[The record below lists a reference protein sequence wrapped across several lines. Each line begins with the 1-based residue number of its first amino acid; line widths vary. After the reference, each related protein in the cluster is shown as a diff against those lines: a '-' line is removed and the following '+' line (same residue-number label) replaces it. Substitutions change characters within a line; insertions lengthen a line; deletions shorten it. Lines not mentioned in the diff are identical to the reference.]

1 MRAVYIFLLLM
12 IANTAISQE
21 VPTPAPKQSKKI
33 CVKGG
38 TLHVGDGRILNDAI
52 VCFDNGV
59 FTEVFSASTIKT
71 DETIGKV
78 IDVNGKHI
86 YPGFI
91 AMNTTLGLT
100 EIESVRATNDMYE
113 TGAFNPNARSV
124 IAFNTDSRIIPTV
137 RSNGVLYAQTTP
149 QGGRIAGSSSLVQL
163 DAWNWQDAIVQE
175 DDGIFAKWPEM
186 YIQKGWWA
194 EPGSSEVN
202 EKYEEQCRE
211 LKNYLYEAKS
221 YCFSKNQKKNIRFEA
236 FRKVFERKA
245 NLYVDVNFVLEIK
258 QAITLAQELGIDI
271 VIVGGYDSYLIADEL
286 AEKKVPVILSPP
298 HSLPNR
304 PDSDIK
310 QPYKTASLLQKAGVL
325 FAISIGS
332 SWQERNLPF
341 QAGTAVAY
349 GLDKEAALS
358 AISYNPAKI
367 MKVADKV
374 GTIEKGKAA
383 SFIIVDGDVLD
394 VKSSSVVM
402 GFIDGRQIDLTNKQT
417 ELSDKYLKKY
427 NLK

>member
-1 MRAVYIFLLLM
+1 MRGIFIFSFLM
-12 IANTAISQE
+12 IVKVAVSQE
-21 VPTPAPKQSKKI
+21 VPTPAPKQSEKI
-33 CVKGG
+33 CMHGA
-38 TLHVGDGRILNDAI
+38 TLHIGDGRVLKDAL
-52 VCFDNGV
+52 VCFENGV
-59 FTEVFSASTIKT
+59 FTEVISATTIKT
-71 DETIGKV
+71 DETLGKV
-78 IDVNGKHI
+78 IDVSGKHM
-86 YPGFI
+86 YPGFV

-100 EIESVRATNDMYE
+100 EIEAVRATNDMYE

-163 DAWNWQDAIVQE
+163 DAWNWQDAIVKE

-194 EPGSSEVN
+194 EPGSSDVN

-221 YCFSKNQKKNIRFEA
+221 YCFSKVQKKNIRFEA
-236 FRKVFERKA
+236 FRNVFERKA

-258 QAITLAQELGIDI
+258 QAIALAQELEIDI
-271 VIVGGYDSYLIADEL
+271 VIVGGHDSYLIADDL
-286 AEKKVPVILSPP
+286 AAKKIPVILYPP
-298 HSLPNR
+298 HSLPQR

-310 QPYKTASLLQKAGVL
+310 QPYKTASMLQKAGVL

-367 MKVADKV
+367 MKVADKLGSV
-374 GTIEKGKAA
+374 EKGKAA
-383 SFIIVDGDVLD
+383 SFVISEGDVLD
-394 VKSSSVVM
+394 IKSSTIVM

-417 ELSDKYLKKY
+417 ELSEKYLKKY